1 MVSRVWYTTVYV
13 RDFARAM
20 DFYEN
25 TLGFKRRLRNDDF
38 GHGSF
43 ATDGALFSVQRVEGE
58 QISMAGRQTGIGFGV
73 SDLDAE
79 YRWLS
84 GRGVKFTMKPER
96 QPWRGYMSMFA
107 DPDGNVFYL
116 DELKKES

>member
-25 TLGFKRRLRNDDF
+25 ALGLKLRLRDDKV

-43 ATDGALFSVQRVEGE
+43 ATDGALFSVQRVEGK
-58 QISMAGRQTGIGFGV
+58 QSPMAGRQTGIGFGV
-73 SDLDAE
+73 ADLDGE
-79 YRWLS
+79 YRRLS
-84 GRGVKFTMKPER
+84 GLGVKFTMKPER
-96 QPWRGYMSMFA
+96 QPWGGYMSMFA
-107 DPDGNVFYL
+107 DPDGNLLYL
-116 DELKKES
+116 DELKKGS

>member
-13 RDFARAM
+13 RDFERAM

-25 TLGFKRRLRNDDF
+25 TLGLKLRRKDVKF

-43 ATDGALFSVQRVEGE
+43 ATEGALFSVQRVEGE
-58 QISMAGRQTGIGFGV
+58 QASMAGRQTGIGFGV
-73 SDLDAE
+73 TDLDVE
-79 YRWLS
+79 HQRLS
-84 GRGVKFTMKPER
+84 EKGVKFTMKPKR
-96 QPWRGYMSMFA
+96 QPWGGYMSMFA

-116 DELKKES
+116 DQLSEA

>member
-25 TLGFKRRLRNDDF
+25 ALGLKLRLRDDKF

-43 ATDGALFSVQRVEGE
+43 ATDGALFSVQRVEGK
-58 QISMAGRQTGIGFGV
+58 QSPMAGRQTGIGFGV
-73 SDLDAE
+73 ADLDGE
-79 YRWLS
+79 YRRLS
-84 GRGVKFTMKPER
+84 GLGVKFTMKPER
-96 QPWRGYMSMFA
+96 QPWGGYMSMFA
-107 DPDGNVFYL
+107 DPDGNLLYL
-116 DELKKES
+116 DELKKGS